1 MYLNFEPEC
10 NIQLT
15 FTSLTDLPI
24 DDINSVNKTTLD
36 LNQKSFININFKK
49 L

>member
-24 DDINSVNKTTLD
+24 DDINSVNKTILD
-36 LNQKSFININFKK
+36 LNKKSFININFKK